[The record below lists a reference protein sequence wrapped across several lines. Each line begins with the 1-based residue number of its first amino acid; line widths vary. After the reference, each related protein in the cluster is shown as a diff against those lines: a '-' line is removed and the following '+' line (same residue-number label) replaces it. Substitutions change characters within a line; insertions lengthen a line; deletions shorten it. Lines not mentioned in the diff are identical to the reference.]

1 MTVLELI
8 AKLDDLTKTHGD
20 LEVWADNGEDFF
32 FLTPVDEVK
41 VGTVYPSLDP
51 YVLLQNS
58 KAKKQGR

>member
-1 MTVLELI
+1 MTVLELTT
-8 AKLDDLTKTHGD
+8 KLADLAKTHGD

-32 FLTPVDEVK
+32 FLTTVDEVR
-41 VGTVYPSLDP
+41 VGTVYPGLDP